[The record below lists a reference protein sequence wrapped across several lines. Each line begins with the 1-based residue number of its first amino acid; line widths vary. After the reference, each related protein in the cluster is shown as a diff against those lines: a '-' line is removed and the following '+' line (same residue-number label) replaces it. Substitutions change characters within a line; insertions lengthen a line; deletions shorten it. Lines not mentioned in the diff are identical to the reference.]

1 MKGTVIEMRK
11 FTNKYFG
18 GVYTL
23 VYVDRNCVELMPEGS
38 HRVFK
43 VSLQRFIMEFEECLG
58 SV

>member
-1 MKGTVIEMRK
+1 MRK

-23 VYVDRNCVELMPEGS
+23 VYVNRDCVELMPEGS

-43 VSLQRFIMEFEECLG
+43 VSLQRFVQEFEECLER
-58 SV
+58 SL